1 MAIKYVWLNDHGQVS
16 IGVFRFSFLFLFFFS
31 LLCLGVDGGKVTI
44 LAFDT
49 NRWGFGNIGVVGVEK
64 YFGSLI

>member
-1 MAIKYVWLNDHGQVS
+1 MFGSMTMVRLALGY
-16 IGVFRFSFLFLFFFS
+16 FAFLLFFFFNFK
-31 LLCLGVDGGKVTI
+31 LCLGVDGGKVTI

>member
-1 MAIKYVWLNDHGQVS
+1 MFGSMTMVRLV
-16 IGVFRFSFLFLFFFS
+16 LLLLLLLLLFFFK
-31 LLCLGVDGGKVTI
+31 LCLGVDGGKVTI

>member
-1 MAIKYVWLNDHGQVS
+1 MFGSMTMVRLALGY
-16 IGVFRFSFLFLFFFS
+16 FAFLLFFFFFNFK
-31 LLCLGVDGGKVTI
+31 LCLGVDGGKVTI

>member
-1 MAIKYVWLNDHGQVS
+1 MAIKYVWLNDNGQVS
-16 IGVFRFSFLFLFFFS
+16 IGVFRFSSFFFFFNFK
-31 LLCLGVDGGKVTI
+31 LCLGVDGGKVTI